1 MVVPILSTFLNMIL
15 STFIENPFIHFF
27 RPLEITWNTYSR
39 DIENYTFYNFFKNHF
54 KKNLNQDQFQIIL
67 F

>member
-1 MVVPILSTFLNMIL
+1 MRVLVLSI
-15 STFIENPFIHFF
+15 FIENPFNHFF
-27 RPLEITWNTYSR
+27 LPLEITENTYSK
-39 DIENYTFYNFFKNHF
+39 DIENYTFHKNFKNHF

>member
-1 MVVPILSTFLNMIL
+1 MGVPVL
-15 STFIENPFIHFF
+15 STFIGSPFIHFF
-27 RPLEITWNTYSR
+27 LTLEITENTYSK
-39 DIENYTFYNFFKNHF
+39 DIENYTFYKNFQNHF

>member
-1 MVVPILSTFLNMIL
+1 MGVPVL

-27 RPLEITWNTYSR
+27 LPLEITWNTYSR
-39 DIENYTFYNFFKNHF
+39 DIENYTFYKNFKNHF